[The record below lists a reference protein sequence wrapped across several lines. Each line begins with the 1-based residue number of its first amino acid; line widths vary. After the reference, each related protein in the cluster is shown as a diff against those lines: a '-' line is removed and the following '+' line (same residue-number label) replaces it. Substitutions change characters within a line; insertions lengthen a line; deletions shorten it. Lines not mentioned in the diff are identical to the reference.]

1 MPLGASTATVGRVPE
16 VLIINGPCGAG
27 KSSVGFDCMEV
38 LEERGIPAAMVDAEL
53 AYFHP
58 QRGQGEDVAER
69 ALAAVWPVYRDEG
82 IDRLLLPRV
91 IEKPL
96 HLDLVRRA
104 VPDAQIQIAWL
115 DVTPELNAERL
126 RARERGAG
134 LEWHL
139 NRAEEIRRNAGN
151 DFADIRVDGSR
162 DLRAIALDL
171 LARAGWV

>member
-1 MPLGASTATVGRVPE
+1 
-16 VLIINGPCGAG
+16 
-27 KSSVGFDCMEV
+27 
-38 LEERGIPAAMVDAEL
+38 
-53 AYFHP
+53 
-58 QRGQGEDVAER
+58 
-69 ALAAVWPVYRDEG
+69 
-82 IDRLLLPRV
+82 V

-104 VPDAQIQIAWL
+104 VPDARIQIAWL

-126 RARERGAG
+126 RAREQGAG

-151 DFADIRVDGSR
+151 DFADFRVDGSR
-162 DLRAIALDL
+162 DLRTIALDL

>member
-1 MPLGASTATVGRVPE
+1 VPD

-27 KSSVGFDCMEV
+27 KSSVGFECLEV
-38 LEERGIPAAMVDAEL
+38 LEERGIPTAMVDAEL

-96 HLDLVRRA
+96 HLDVVRRA

-115 DVTPELNAERL
+115 DVTPELIAERL
-126 RARERGAG
+126 RAREQGTG

-151 DFADIRVDGSR
+151 DFADFRVDGSR
-162 DLRAIALDL
+162 DLRTIALDL
-171 LARAGWV
+171 LVRAGWV